1 MEYTNSGATVVIM
14 FPTILFVQAV
24 FEMRLKDQGI
34 AVPLMCCAADMLAV
48 QSRKQVVLVGD
59 KASAEFDDMV
69 AAVFASY
76 DPNRTVKSSL
86 FFFIFVFD

>member
-1 MEYTNSGATVVIM
+1 
-14 FPTILFVQAV
+14 
-24 FEMRLKDQGI
+24 
-34 AVPLMCCAADMLAV
+34 MCCAADMLAV

-76 DPNRTVKSSL
+76 DPNRTVNSSL
-86 FFFIFVFD
+86 FFFSFVFY